1 MTYSKDM
8 RAKHKSTWALS
19 VRIPV
24 LSAVMADGAHV
35 VPTPVPETTGR
46 LDGNLDAATASS
58 SVPASASLPLSPND
72 SVVKAEVDSEGANP
86 TGASPKQPQRKRNK
100 PSLSCQTCTVCKTGS
115 SGACMLT

>member
-1 MTYSKDM
+1 MTCLEKE

-35 VPTPVPETTGR
+35 VPTPVPETTRG

-58 SVPASASLPLSPND
+58 AAPASTSLPPSPND

-86 TGASPKQPQRKRNK
+86 TGASPKPPQRKRNK
-100 PSLSCQTCTVCKTGS
+100 PSLSCQTCTVG
-115 SGACMLT
+115 M